1 MGFMNKRVFIFVFSC
16 LLFKQRSC
24 FIKHIVFRRKK
35 TREEIKQCW
44 YWRLYFY
51 TFRMFV
57 NAEATGFIS
66 FEVGLQPDD
75 VFLPPKDIQCYY
87 GPTESD

>member
-1 MGFMNKRVFIFVFSC
+1 
-16 LLFKQRSC
+16 
-24 FIKHIVFRRKK
+24 
-35 TREEIKQCW
+35 
-44 YWRLYFY
+44 
-51 TFRMFV
+51 MFV
-57 NAEATGFIS
+57 NAEATEFIS

>member
-1 MGFMNKRVFIFVFSC
+1 MFLFFVFHVCYLSSAVV
-16 LLFKQRSC
+16 LYV
-24 FIKHIVFRRKK
+24 IIHIVFRRKK

-44 YWRLYFY
+44 YWRLYLY

-57 NAEATGFIS
+57 NAEATEFVS